1 MQFTGGRRV
10 RRVSARVR
18 FRISASVR
26 ARKIELRIQIAMY
39 WMKVKRIE
47 LPDVNLRLAHADLR
61 QLSAGK
67 PI

>member
-1 MQFTGGRRV
+1 MQFRDIEIDFRNRIRNKIGMQFTGGQRV

-39 WMKVKRIE
+39 
-47 LPDVNLRLAHADLR
+47 
-61 QLSAGK
+61 
-67 PI
+67 